1 MKKSLLFFLCCICI
15 TTLLAQNRNVSGK
28 VQDANGNPLV
38 DVSVQV
44 KNSNIGTTTK
54 SDGTYSLSVPGNAG
68 ILVFSHIDM
77 TPQEVSIRNQTTINV
92 NMQAADKA
100 MQEVVI
106 VGYGTQRKRSVT
118 SSVSKIAGDEIS
130 DQPLV
135 SVDKQLAGKAAG
147 ININMQSGIVNAE
160 PRIRIRGSN
169 SITQSRDPLIVI
181 DGIPVFSA
189 REGGLSRIA
198 NTNPLSDINP
208 NDIESVEVL
217 KDGAATAI
225 YGSRAANGV
234 ILITTKRGRAGK
246 SVVTYDGFVGASTVY
261 RKPELLSAQEFVTIA
276 NEKLTNT
283 GAAAAAFMNAEGTNT
298 DWLDVIFRD
307 RATAQSHTVSLS
319 GGVEKFTY
327 YLSLNATD
335 LKGIIST
342 NSTKRYSVRGN
353 LEVKPSRFIK
363 VGNNITLSKVDDSD
377 ENNGGN
383 SLSGAMAA
391 ALRALPNVRVYNPD
405 HPTGYNIQPPPAN
418 DALGSDSNKRK
429 IENNYVNIKYVLD
442 NNKFTSDKYRIINN
456 AYVEI
461 TPFTGLNIRSQGSI
475 DYQNAVDF
483 QYYNPVHGDGRG
495 SNGYIRNQNLQR
507 TRYAWQN
514 YLNYNTTIARSHNIG
529 VTAGMEI
536 QRDIYQR
543 FFGDATDLSDPFFGQ
558 VGLIT
563 STYASTNS
571 GGFYDKAGFQ
581 SLFGRLTYDFGNK
594 YFAQFSIRRDGQSR
608 LADENRFGIFPGG
621 SIGWRLSEES
631 FWKSSGVAKV
641 MTEVKFRGSY
651 AVVGNTISSW
661 GSYPYLSSFGAA
673 PYGSISGIAGTNVG
687 NRGLQWET
695 NKKLDIGADI
705 TFFNR
710 FDFTVDYYKNNNDQ
724 LIYDVPTPPSL
735 GLPGTASNNIFTKNI
750 AEMVNKGWEFG
761 ITGDI
766 LKKRDFT
773 WNVNLNFT
781 TQQNEVISLFDS
793 TKEVLT
799 TGPNSATVNVIR
811 VGEPINSFY
820 GFRYAGV
827 NSGNGNPMWYK
838 ADGSLVQYNA
848 ANGAAA
854 GYYLVVKADDPTLG
868 ARSTLAATDRFV
880 IGSPVPTWY
889 GGFTNTFN
897 YKGIG
902 LDIFFRFQGGNQVYN
917 LTAQEVYFNQDFL
930 NNGKG
935 ILNRWTPSNK
945 NTDVPR
951 LFYGGNNNINQ
962 VNQGNSRFVE
972 DADFLRLQN
981 VTLSYNF
988 NRALLE
994 RISKGVVKNLRI
1006 YIQGQNLAIWTKY
1019 TGIDPEATS
1028 GTFISGTT
1036 VPIELDLGIDN
1047 SSVPMLRTYT
1057 AGLTVN
1063 F

>member
-1 MKKSLLFFLCCICI
+1 MKKLLLLAMCCFYI
-15 TTLLAQNRNVSGK
+15 TAQLMAQNRTITGK
-28 VQDANGNPLV
+28 VTDASGNPVV

-44 KNSNIGTTTK
+44 KNSTIGTSTRA
-54 SDGTYSLSVPGNAG
+54 DGTYSLSVPSSATT
-68 ILVFSHIDM
+68 LVFSHVDLG
-77 TPQEVSIRNQTTINV
+77 TQEIAIRNQSSINV
-92 NMQAADKA
+92 TMQTSEKA
-100 MQEVVI
+100 LQEVVI
-106 VGYGTQRKRSVT
+106 VGYGTQKRQAVT
-118 SSVSKIAGDEIS
+118 SSVSKIAGDVIS
-130 DQPLV
+130 DQPLA

-169 SITQSRDPLIVI
+169 SITQSRDPLIVV

-208 NDIESVEVL
+208 SDIESVEVL

-234 ILITTKRGRAGK
+234 ILVTTKKGKAGK
-246 SVVTYDGFVGASTVY
+246 SSVSYDMFAGFSTVY
-261 RKPELLSAQEFVTIA
+261 RKPELLNAEEFVTIA
-276 NEKLTNT
+276 NEKLTNA
-283 GAAAAAFMNAEGTNT
+283 GAAPAAFMNAERTNT

-307 RATAQSHTVSLS
+307 RAVAQSHTVSLT
-319 GGVEKFTY
+319 GGSEKMNY
-327 YLSLNATD
+327 YVSLNATN
-335 LKGIIST
+335 LQGIIIS
-342 NSTKRYSVRGN
+342 NSTKRYNVRAN
-353 LEVKPSRFIK
+353 LEVKPAKFIRF
-363 VGNNITLSKVDDSD
+363 GNNITLSKVEDTD

-405 HPTGYNIQPPPAN
+405 HPTGYNITPPPAN

-442 NNKFTSDKYRIINN
+442 NNKFSSSKYRIIDN
-456 AYVEI
+456 AFVEI
-461 TPFTGLNIRSQGSI
+461 SPVAGLSIRSQGSI

-495 SNGYIRNQNLQR
+495 SNGFIRNQNLQR
-507 TRYAWQN
+507 TRFAWQN
-514 YLNYNTTIARSHNIG
+514 YFNYNHTIGSLHNIG
-529 VTAGMEI
+529 LTGGMEI
-536 QRDIYQR
+536 QRDTYQR
-543 FFGDATDLSDPFFGQ
+543 FFGDGTDLSDAFFGQ

-563 STYASTNS
+563 NTYGTTNS
-571 GGFYDKAGFQ
+571 GGFYDKAGFE
-581 SLFGRLTYDFGNK
+581 SLFGRVSYDFAGK

-608 LADENRFGIFPGG
+608 LADESRYGVFPGG
-621 SIGWRLSEES
+621 SVGWRLSEEG
-631 FWKSSGVAKV
+631 FWKESSLARV
-641 MTEVKFRGSY
+641 MSEVKFRGSY
-651 AVVGNTISSW
+651 AVVGNTITAW
-661 GSYPYLSSFGAA
+661 GSYPYLSTFGAA
-673 PYGSISGIAGTNVG
+673 PYGSVSGNAGTNVG
-687 NRGLQWET
+687 NRSLQWET
-695 NKKLDIGADI
+695 NKKMDVGADI

-710 FDFTVDYYKNNNDQ
+710 FDLTVDYYKNNNDK
-724 LIYDVPTPPSL
+724 LVYDVPTAPSL
-735 GLPGTASNNIFTKNI
+735 GIPANTITKNI
-750 AEMVNKGWEFG
+750 ATMVNKGFEFS
-761 ITGDI
+761 ITGDV
-766 LKKRDFT
+766 LKKKAFV
-773 WNVNLNFT
+773 WNVNFNFT
-781 TQQNEVISLFDS
+781 TQDNKVLSLFDS
-793 TKEVLT
+793 TKEVLV
-799 TGPNSATVNVIR
+799 TGPNSATVNAIR

-820 GFRYAGV
+820 GYKYAGV

-848 ANGAAA
+848 ASGAAA
-854 GYYLVVKADDPTLG
+854 GYYLVVKPGDPTLG
-868 ARSTLAATDRFV
+868 ARSTLAATDRVV

-902 LDIFFRFQGGNQVYN
+902 LDVFFRFQGGNQVYN
-917 LTAQEVYFNQDFL
+917 LTAQEVLYNQDFL

-935 ILNRWTPSNK
+935 ILNRWTPTNT

-951 LFYGGNNNINQ
+951 LYYGGNNNINQ

-988 NRALLE
+988 NRELLT
-994 RISKGVVKNLRI
+994 RISKGAVKGLRI
-1006 YIQGQNLAIWTKY
+1006 YVQGQNLAIWTKY
-1019 TGIDPEATS
+1019 SGIDPEATS

-1057 AGLTVN
+1057 AGLTIN